1 MSAPSHLRL
10 VWLDLEMTGLNPASD
25 AILEIAAV
33 VTGPDLQPL
42 VEYERVIAAPED
54 FLERMSDRVRR
65 MHTENGLLEEVRA
78 SKNHLRDVEREI
90 LATIA
95 PYCPAGEG
103 FLAGN
108 SVFHDWRFLAR
119 HMPRLEQHLHFR
131 HVDIGTVSALV
142 NSWYA
147 NLDYPQAP
155 ANHRAMADVKAS
167 IAELRYYCQRAF
179 GVDLANLPPTLLA
192 GDSSVDLPVVKRSS
206 APTLKMKK
214 KP

>member
-33 VTGPDLQPL
+33 VTGADLQPL

-65 MHTENGLLEEVRA
+65 MHTENGLLDEVRK
-78 SKNHLRDVEREI
+78 SRNHLRDVEREI

-95 PYCPAGEG
+95 PHCPAGEG

-108 SVFHDWRFLAR
+108 SVFHDWRFLQR

-131 HVDIGTVSALV
+131 HVDIGTIGSL
-142 NSWYA
+142 A
-147 NLDYPQAP
+147 NAWFPDVQYPNGP
-155 ANHRAMADVKAS
+155 INHRAMADVKAS
-167 IAELRYYCQRAF
+167 LDELRYYCEHAF
-179 GVDLANLPPTLLA
+179 KVDLGKVATA
-192 GDSSVDLPVVKRSS
+192 R
-206 APTLKMKK
+206 TR
-214 KP
+214 

>member
-1 MSAPSHLRL
+1 MSAPSQLRL

-25 AILEIAAV
+25 AVLEIAAV

-42 VEYERVIAAPED
+42 VEYERVLAAPED

-65 MHTENGLLEEVRA
+65 MHTENGLLDEVRK
-78 SKNHLRDVEREI
+78 SRNHLRDVEREI

-95 PYCPAGEG
+95 PHCPAGEG

-142 NSWYA
+142 NSWYTD
-147 NLDYPQAP
+147 LEYPQAP
-155 ANHRAMADVKAS
+155 ANHRAMADVRAS
-167 IAELRYYCQRAF
+167 IAELRYYCQHAF
-179 GVDLANLPPTLLA
+179 GVDLSKLPPA
-192 GDSSVDLPVVKRSS
+192 IFGGGESSVDLPAVDAKT
-206 APTLKMKK
+206 AAKAKK

>member
-1 MSAPSHLRL
+1 MSAPSQLRL
-10 VWLDLEMTGLNPASD
+10 VWLDLEMTGLNPATD
-25 AILEIAAV
+25 AVLEIAAV

-42 VEYERVIAAPED
+42 VEYERVLAAPED

-65 MHTENGLLEEVRA
+65 MHTENGLLEEVRK
-78 SKNHLRDVEREI
+78 SRNHLRDVEREI

-95 PYCPAGEG
+95 PHCPAGEG

-142 NSWYA
+142 NSWYTD
-147 NLDYPQAP
+147 LEYPQAP
-155 ANHRAMADVKAS
+155 ANHRAMADVRAS

-179 GVDLANLPPTLLA
+179 GVDLSKLPPA
-192 GDSSVDLPVVKRSS
+192 VFGGGESSVDLPTVGAKT
-206 APTLKMKK
+206 AAKAKK